1 MWPRHTLSWPTFTT
15 KQSSDPSTQCIRW
28 PPFLKLPFKLS
39 GFSRMVRV
47 RSGWRLGSVI
57 VQSCCLAAFFFFSC
71 FSRNFL
77 QNTRFQQLRLE
88 KCLDIKSHPQGVGV
102 VGQRYS
108 SLGPTDKQLQKL
120 LVKWVAFS
128 LPEGDG
134 RTKDCP
140 FVQESR
146 NCDRTTS
153 NVSKT
158 IHLKRTGWL
167 EGIFY
172 PTTLQSLVLT
182 RDFTC
187 LWISHQRLTGGSNA
201 FRINSGKHQVG
212 VNACNATDTLRCWT
226 WHLPRVHNWATSI
239 RFTTKR
245 HGARLNSSMQIRDPK
260 SKGYCQAVLGHNL
273 L

>member
-1 MWPRHTLSWPTFTT
+1 M
-15 KQSSDPSTQCIRW
+15 
-28 PPFLKLPFKLS
+28 
-39 GFSRMVRV
+39 
-47 RSGWRLGSVI
+47 
-57 VQSCCLAAFFFFSC
+57 QSCCLAAFFFSC

-153 NVSKT
+153 NASKT

-212 VNACNATDTLRCWT
+212 VNACAGDRHQLQRSTKIFG
-226 WHLPRVHNWATSI
+226 VK
-239 RFTTKR
+239 TT
-245 HGARLNSSMQIRDPK
+245 QWK
-260 SKGYCQAVLGHNL
+260 SHAQPL
-273 L
+273 LL